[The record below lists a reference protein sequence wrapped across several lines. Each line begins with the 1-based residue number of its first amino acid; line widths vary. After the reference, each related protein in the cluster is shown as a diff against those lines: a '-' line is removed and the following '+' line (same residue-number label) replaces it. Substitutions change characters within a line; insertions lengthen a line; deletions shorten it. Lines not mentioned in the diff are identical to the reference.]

1 MPAHHG
7 PSVLVTGIHSAVGEY
22 IGSEFM
28 GHGWFVVGADSSHR
42 TSHFARAHVHAD
54 LSSIQSYSHAVRR
67 ASILG
72 NGLDCVV
79 NADAVPVFGDQGEEF
94 IRAAFV
100 QALAE
105 MRGSV
110 VNVLAEARSEGLD
123 RSFVL
128 GRTAELAALN
138 AGARVN
144 TVAPNLVHS
153 SSTYRGADP
162 DEFLA
167 TLTANG
173 PVVRPRPTLDD
184 VAAAVFFIASQP
196 LSGVTLGADDI
207 LPVLRR

>member
-1 MPAHHG
+1 MN
-7 PSVLVTGIHSAVGEY
+7 S
-22 IGSEFM
+22 
-28 GHGWFVVGADSSHR
+28 
-42 TSHFARAHVHAD
+42 
-54 LSSIQSYSHAVRR
+54 
-67 ASILG
+67 
-72 NGLDCVV
+72 
-79 NADAVPVFGDQGEEF
+79 DAVPVFGDQGEEF

-167 TLTANG
+167 TLTANEH
-173 PVVRPRPTLDD
+173 VVRPRPTLDD